1 MIVASHAADAPVG
14 IKAAHATIKD
24 TFRVASFRLQVMIFS
39 SQKSPLL
46 KWTATFARTRSTPA
60 APITRE
66 SQEWLTSGEKIS
78 KAAPEAF
85 SPLTDDFAGQ
95 PAYCNN

>member
-1 MIVASHAADAPVG
+1 MDGNIAE
-14 IKAAHATIKD
+14 
-24 TFRVASFRLQVMIFS
+24 
-39 SQKSPLL
+39 
-46 KWTATFARTRSTPA
+46 TRSTPA

-85 SPLTDDFAGQ
+85 SP
-95 PAYCNN
+95 PSNR